1 MENIKEIN
9 TDEIK
14 SKLKDKKEKVE
25 AWTSGIKL
33 LSKLDIIVPLK
44 LLLVCNQLAE
54 NEKIGEDEFSI
65 VTNILE
71 KDDTEITLDE
81 NYYIPRQQVSHSS
94 IDYLPDDCEG
104 KSYNVVIHRHPDGL
118 NSFSATDRE
127 FINQNYELSLLYTKR
142 DGFINGIYNLKHNNG
157 YLIQLPVQ
165 IYVDYGIQE
174 IDISNIQKPAPLM
187 VIDKFH
193 KRPRN
198 RKDKFKNT
206 DATFDIDLDRIE
218 REDKFEKEDKKL
230 LLEEKLD
237 YTMMKDFML
246 EEVNEQ
252 LAGMEYRLD
261 NLEDMIYQQA
271 NFGTNGSPF

>member
-9 TDEIK
+9 TDEVK
-14 SKLKDKKEKVE
+14 SKLKEKKEKVE

-54 NEKIGEDEFSI
+54 NEKIGDDEFSI

-71 KDDTEITLDE
+71 KDDMEITLDE
-81 NYYIPRQQVSHSS
+81 NYYIPRQEVSHSS

-104 KSYNVVIHRHPDGL
+104 KSYNVVIHRHPDGC
-118 NSFSATDRE
+118 NSFSSTDRE

-142 DGFINGIYNLKHNNG
+142 DGFINGIYNLKHDNG

-165 IYVDYGIQE
+165 IFVDYGIQE
-174 IDISNIQKPAPLM
+174 INIENIQKPAPL
-187 VIDKFH
+187 VVFH
-193 KRPRN
+193 KKPRN
-198 RKDKFKNT
+198 RKDKFRNS

-218 REDKFEKEDKKL
+218 KEDSRKL

-237 YTMMKDFML
+237 YSLIKDFIL
-246 EEVNEQ
+246 EELNEQ
-252 LAGMEYRLD
+252 IQGMEYRLD
-261 NLEDMIYQQA
+261 NLEDAFFHQSS
-271 NFGTNGSPF
+271 FVTNGSPF